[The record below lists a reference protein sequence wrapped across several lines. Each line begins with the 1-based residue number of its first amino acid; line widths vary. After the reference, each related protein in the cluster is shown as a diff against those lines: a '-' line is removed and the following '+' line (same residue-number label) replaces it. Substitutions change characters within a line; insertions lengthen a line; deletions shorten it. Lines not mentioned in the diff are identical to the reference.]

1 MNKLPISAT
10 IISLNEESNI
20 RKCIESLH
28 FVEEVVVIDSFSQD
42 KTVEIAKDLGAKV
55 IENPFAGYGQQKNF
69 ASDNSS
75 YEWILNLD
83 ADEEVTPE
91 LESEIREIFTNISK
105 QTAYQTPRL
114 TQYCGKWI
122 KHGGWYPNYVTRFYH
137 KDFGRWT
144 EPEVHESL
152 ESRDPKKLLQVR
164 KFKNHLHHYSFPSF
178 KSQVEINVKYAARG
192 AQDLINRKG
201 KPSLFSVFI
210 RPIGK
215 FIECYFVKLGILDGK
230 EGLFIALNAAYSMFV
245 KYSIA
250 YFDLKTK

>member
-10 IISLNEESNI
+10 IITFNEEENI

-28 FVEEVVVIDSFSQD
+28 FVEEVIVVDSYSQD
-42 KTVEIAKDLGAKV
+42 KTIEIAESLGAKV
-55 IENPFAGYGQQKNF
+55 IQNAFAGYGQQKNF
-69 ASDNSS
+69 AADHASH
-75 YEWILNLD
+75 EWILNLD
-83 ADEEVTPE
+83 ADETVTPE
-91 LESEIREIFTNISK
+91 LEAEIREIFANLNDPNS
-105 QTAYQTPRL
+105 AYQTPRL

-137 KDFGRWT
+137 KQSARWT

-152 ESRDPKKLLQVR
+152 AKRNDWNKLEIK
-164 KFKNHLHHYSFPSF
+164 KFKNHLHHFSFPTF
-178 KSQVEINVKYAARG
+178 KSQVEVNLKYAARG

-201 KPSLFSVFI
+201 KPGLLSVFI
-210 RPIGK
+210 RPLGK

-250 YFDLKTK
+250 YFDL